1 MSVLGDEPA
10 GAAHGELLGQVEDGV
25 GQTFLQGL
33 LVLLLDGVVPA
44 EHLVVVDGL
53 VELDHW
59 LALEGGKKEEDPGI
73 TGRPLITLLKG
84 A

>member
-1 MSVLGDEPA
+1 MSVRVDKPA
-10 GAAHGELLGQVEDGV
+10 GAAHGELLCDVEDGV

-33 LVLLLDGVVPA
+33 LVLLLDGVMPA

-59 LALEGGKKEEDPGI
+59 LALEGGEKKKRI
-73 TGRPLITLLKG
+73 QTLQAG
-84 A
+84 Y